1 MSLSQA
7 RSHLKKTSAQAPA
20 HFLSYNTLAA
30 LPSTMST
37 ISAKRSAPSDFDDEP
52 EHRDKMSHTDDLAPT
67 LTSELSTW
75 PPAPAQS
82 PSSSPE
88 NDDDDHSPT
97 TRSAKRKFERKG
109 AASNPLPSKRARA
122 SDGRWLLPTCRGGST
137 RRRRHVVENSDEDDD
152 DDDDDDNDESSKNA
166 PEESPATPTREPAA
180 KTGEKTGESND
191 EGESTSSSQ
200 KPIKDTDGSG
210 SKDADNSSEPMSSS
224 CKTVNGTDSSSDEM
238 TESAESSE
246 KVTNDSNSTSDA
258 TSSVS
263 ETSATEQS
271 SEEASEKAA
280 KVETRL
286 KERLP
291 RQISGLLN
299 NSNQCFSNSVIQFVD
314 AALDGHE
321 VDTVLGPVESTAPF
335 TLPDLTKDDG
345 FGSSKRGAKSK
356 LSKLRTSIHD
366 SIKKARKSKKLRA
379 LSPRKHLCVLIHR
392 LRQYKD
398 KAQSE
403 KVTGFVFQQILA
415 HGEAGGYREHLD
427 GRSQQD
433 CYEYFVALLDGIKYN
448 SGDESGDEE
457 SEQKPAIIDGLFD
470 FKSETA
476 SLCSNESCDH
486 KAAVQK
492 ETNSAYTI
500 SAPKEQATLTD
511 LLEESNVSH
520 LADVKCPKCG
530 GAVQRVTEFTEMADN
545 FVLHI
550 NRVDPK
556 DRRKKISTAIELPF
570 QPMDLGGRQFVLNVI
585 IRHKGPTV
593 QAGHYTID
601 RKRSRDWATEVHG
614 NFSWYHI
621 DDHEIYSIAANKIKD
636 SARNGQCS
644 MLLFKAAETLM

>member
-1 MSLSQA
+1 
-7 RSHLKKTSAQAPA
+7 
-20 HFLSYNTLAA
+20 
-30 LPSTMST
+30 
-37 ISAKRSAPSDFDDEP
+37 
-52 EHRDKMSHTDDLAPT
+52 MSHTDDFPPA
-67 LTSELSTW
+67 LTSDVSTW
-75 PPAPAQS
+75 SPAPAQS
-82 PSSSPE
+82 LSGSPE
-88 NDDDDHSPT
+88 NDDDDHSPK
-97 TRSAKRKFERKG
+97 TRSAKRKFERKS

-137 RRRRHVVENSDEDDD
+137 RRRRVVLDSDDEDDD
-152 DDDDDDNDESSKNA
+152 DDESSKSA
-166 PEESPATPTREPAA
+166 PEKGPATPTKEPAA
-180 KTGEKTGESND
+180 KSDEKGDEKDDKKND

-200 KPIKDTDGSG
+200 KPINDTDGSG

-224 CKTVNGTDSSSDEM
+224 RKTDDDTSSSNKDSSEPMSSSCKTVTGTDRSSDET

-246 KVTNDSNSTSDA
+246 KVANDSNSTSDA

-263 ETSATEQS
+263 ATSANEES
-271 SEEASEKAA
+271 SEEASQEAA
-280 KVETRL
+280 KVQTRL

-335 TLPDLTKDDG
+335 TSPDLTKDDG
-345 FGSSKRGAKSK
+345 FWESKRGAKSK
-356 LSKLRTSIHD
+356 LSKLRSSIHGT
-366 SIKKARKSKKLRA
+366 IKKVQKSKKLRA
-379 LSPRKHLCVLIHR
+379 LSPRKHLRALIHR

-427 GRSQQD
+427 GGSQED
-433 CYEYFVALLDGIKYN
+433 CYEYFVALLDGIKSN

-457 SEQKPAIIDGLFD
+457 SEQKQAIIDGFFE

-492 ETNSAYTI
+492 ETNSAHTI
-500 SAPKEQATLTD
+500 SAPEKQAALTD
-511 LLEESNVSH
+511 LLEETNVSQ
-520 LADVKCPKCG
+520 LDSPCPKCG
-530 GAVQRVTEFTEMADN
+530 GAVQRVTEFTELADN

-556 DRRKKISTAIELPF
+556 DRRKKRNTAIELPF
-570 QPMDLGGRQFVLNVI
+570 QPIDIGGRQFVLNAI
-585 IRHKGPTV
+585 IRHKGPSV
-593 QAGHYTID
+593 DAGHYTID
-601 RKRSRDWATEVHG
+601 RKRSRDWATDIHG
-614 NFSWYHI
+614 NSSWYRI
-621 DDHEIYSIAANKIKD
+621 DDEKISTIEAKTIKD
-636 SARNGQCS
+636 SGRKGQCS
-644 MLLFKAAETLM
+644 MLLFKAVETMM